1 MSRGATFVRFYPSDW
16 RSGCIGLSLE
26 EEGLYARIC
35 AHFYETG
42 NRLSLDD
49 DVARCSIG
57 GLDIRK
63 YRRVRD
69 GLISKGKLH
78 ECQDGYTVPRAE
90 LELARARSAIEG
102 DQAKEVVRVAAARVG
117 HGMEHQNGGT
127 ALANQQEPRQDAVT
141 SSGLASDVSDK
152 SEQSRKEVCQKTQSF
167 LRATKEPITNSQDK
181 SVYVSCASANPNSDN
196 PKPNSD
202 MPEGFA
208 PLGHGALINCE
219 TIRHPE
225 FVISIAAVKMGL
237 ALTHPDV
244 DARQACSIA
253 ALQWAAAL
261 ENGQPRHTT
270 VPGNITGAILGGVR
284 AGKFRE
290 MEHEVRASKAAAP
303 AYAKSPADMTAKE
316 KRIAGSA
323 RTRQIILEMDN
334 QS

>member
-141 SSGLASDVSDK
+141 SSGLAIDVSDK
-152 SEQSRKEVCQKTQSF
+152 SEQSRKEVCQKTKSF
-167 LRATKEPITNSQDK
+167 LRATKEPVANSQDK
-181 SVYVSCASANPNSDN
+181 SVSVSCASANPNSDN

-225 FVISIAAVKMGL
+225 FVISIPAVKMGL
-237 ALTHPDV
+237 ALSNLQV
-244 DARQACSIA
+244 DARDACSAA

-261 ENGQPRHTT
+261 EGGQKRRDV
-270 VPGNITGAILGGVR
+270 VPGNITGAIVGGVR
-284 AGKFRE
+284 MGKFRE
-290 MEHEVRASKAAAP
+290 MEHETRSAKAAAP
-303 AYAKSPADMTAKE
+303 TSPNGGKRMDFAAERIERAKALMIKTA
-316 KRIAGSA
+316 GGV
-323 RTRQIILEMDN
+323 Q
-334 QS
+334 